1 MSAVWA
7 KGVVNS
13 TLSQTLAD
21 TEFDQLNEFLAR
33 FRSERAMNL
42 EMSDGFFAA
51 LHFAPQM
58 SPPSAF
64 LPELWG
70 GGEMSD
76 DEAFSHQEHK
86 EFMELVLRHWNDVLR
101 RLSDDEVFLP
111 VLYSDEQECF
121 TGNDWAQG
129 FVRGMDYHSAD
140 WSEILDEE
148 QFGALIPI
156 LALFHEHDPDPSLRP
171 EPFSAAQREELLIG
185 LAAGAM
191 RVYRH
196 LEPHRKM
203 AARLVKEQST
213 IRRTSPKLGR
223 NAPCP
228 CGSGKKYKKCCGK
241 VTLH

>member
-1 MSAVWA
+1 M
-7 KGVVNS
+7 NS

-21 TEFDQLNEFLAR
+21 TEFDQLNAFLAR

-51 LHFAPQM
+51 LHCAPQM

-76 DEAFSHQEHK
+76 DEAFSYQEHK
-86 EFMELVLRHWNDVLR
+86 DFMELVLRHWNDVLR

-129 FVRGMDYHSAD
+129 FVRGMDYHGAN

-171 EPFSAAQREELLIG
+171 EPISAVQREELLIG

-196 LEPHRKM
+196 FEPHRKM

-213 IRRTSPKLGR
+213 MRRTSPKPGC
-223 NAPCP
+223 NALCP

-241 VTLH
+241 ATLH